1 MSDLC
6 SDLKLMYFL
15 FLLDLFP
22 QRNTT
27 DQWIVKVAEMTA
39 GWKKKQQLLSPREL
53 GQTGASLSSKKK
65 KNLRK
70 SQWAKPATSWQ
81 EWESLYIR
89 LSLLLP
95 QRWGFLW
102 SCGETMTAYWGSRT
116 ATQEILINE
125 APPPPPPPQCIV
137 ARQQVWQTPD
147 ILHVCV
153 CVRERERMCAC
164 GISGGATGGGADQG
178 VHRKTLGLFY

>member
-27 DQWIVKVAEMTA
+27 DQWIVKVAGMTA
-39 GWKKKQQLLSPREL
+39 GWKKKNTPESPWAGPDGGFFILQE
-53 GQTGASLSSKKK
+53 K
-65 KNLRK
+65 KNQRK
-70 SQWAKPATSWQ
+70 SHWAKPATSWQ

-125 APPPPPPPQCIV
+125 APRPHHHPNALLLGNRYGRPQTFCMY
-137 ARQQVWQTPD
+137 
-147 ILHVCV
+147 VCV
-153 CVRERERMCAC
+153 WERERMCAC
-164 GISGGATGGGADQG
+164 GISGGATGRGADQG
-178 VHRKTLGLFY
+178 VHRKTSGLFY

>member
-27 DQWIVKVAEMTA
+27 DQWIVKVAGMTA
-39 GWKKKQQLLSPREL
+39 RWKKKHSWVPVSWARRGLLYPPR
-53 GQTGASLSSKKK
+53 K
-65 KNLRK
+65 KNQRK
-70 SQWAKPATSWQ
+70 SQWAKPATPWQ
-81 EWESLYIR
+81 EWESLYIHS
-89 LSLLLP
+89 SLLLP

-125 APPPPPPPQCIV
+125 APRPHHHPNALLLGNRCGRPQTFCMY
-137 ARQQVWQTPD
+137 
-147 ILHVCV
+147 VCV
-153 CVRERERMCAC
+153 WEREGMCAC
-164 GISGGATGGGADQG
+164 GISGGATGRGADQG
-178 VHRKTLGLFY
+178 VHRKTSGLFY